1 MGEYSDD
8 LVVTAA
14 NLYYLEDLTQEEVA
28 GKLGLSRVAVS
39 RVLKR
44 ARDLGFVQISVRR
57 PLPELFDLG
66 RRLEKAWGLRVVRVV
81 SSSPDEAAILDSLG
95 RAGAE
100 LVAYYG
106 GPGKRLGAAWS
117 RTVSSIVAH
126 VKRPG
131 RPPLCVTELAGAYLE
146 PGTPFGVSWR
156 LAEKLGAR
164 LETIPA
170 PILAATSQAKEFM
183 MRERS
188 VIQAFENGAKVDL
201 ALVGLGGVDE
211 DASIVRTGYVNDENL
226 AEINDRGAVGD
237 ILMRYFDAQGR
248 HIPMSFEDRAVSLEW
263 EAIKKLPL
271 VVAMAFG
278 PSKTAAMRGAM
289 AGGVIHGLVT
299 DRESALA
306 LLQGTEYE
314 IS

>member
-14 NLYYLEDLTQEEVA
+14 NLYYLENLTQEEVA
-28 GKLGLSRVAVS
+28 CKLGLSRVAVS

-44 ARDLGFVQISVRR
+44 ARDLGFVQVSIRR

-66 RRLEKAWGLRVVRVV
+66 LRLEKAWDLKVVRVV
-81 SSSPDEAAILDSLG
+81 ATGAGDESTLDNLG

-106 GPGKRLGAAWS
+106 GPGKRIGAAWS
-117 RTVSSIVAH
+117 RTVSSIVPH
-126 VKRPG
+126 LKRPA

-156 LAEKLGAR
+156 LADKLGAR

-170 PILAATSQAKEFM
+170 PILAATAEAKAFM

-188 VIQAFENGAKVDL
+188 VIQAFENGARVDL

-211 DASIVRTGYVNDENL
+211 EASIVRTGYVNDENL

-263 EAIKKLPL
+263 EAITRLPL
-271 VVAMAFG
+271 VIAMAFG
-278 PSKTAAMRGAM
+278 PRKIAAMRGAM
-289 AGGVIHGLVT
+289 AGGVIQGLVT
-299 DRESALA
+299 DRESSLA
-306 LLQGTEYE
+306 LLAGTAYKCV
-314 IS
+314 

>member
-44 ARDLGFVQISVRR
+44 ARDLGFVQVSVRR

-66 RRLEKAWGLRVVRVV
+66 RRIEKAWGMRVVRVV
-81 SSSPDEAAILDSLG
+81 PTGSDEATLDSLG

-117 RTVSSIVAH
+117 RTVSSIVPYI
-126 VKRPG
+126 KRPA

-170 PILAATSQAKEFM
+170 PILAATAEAKAFM

-188 VIQAFENGAKVDL
+188 VVLAFENGAKVDL

-211 DASIVRTGYVNDENL
+211 NASIVRTGYVNDENL
-226 AEINDRGAVGD
+226 AEIKSRGAVGD
-237 ILMRYFDAQGR
+237 ILMRYFDGQGR

-263 EAIKKLPL
+263 EAIRSLPL

-278 PSKTAAMRGAM
+278 PSKIGAMRGAM

-299 DRESALA
+299 DRESAIA
-306 LLQGTEYE
+306 LLAGTEYE
-314 IS
+314 VV